1 MEMKGEGGKKPK
13 GIRKRGTCRE
23 NGKEKLK
30 G

>member
-1 MEMKGEGGKKPK
+1 MEMKGEGKNEPK

-23 NGKEKLK
+23 NVNEKLK